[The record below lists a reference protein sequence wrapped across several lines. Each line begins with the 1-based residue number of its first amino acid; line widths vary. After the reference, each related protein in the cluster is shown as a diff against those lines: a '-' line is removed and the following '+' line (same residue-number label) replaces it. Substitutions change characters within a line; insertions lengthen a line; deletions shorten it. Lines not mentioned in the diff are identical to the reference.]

1 MLANRLSFVTSRLS
15 FARSSRL
22 SFARNSLLLPALGV
36 AGAVFYA
43 VLGSPTERTLVFLFV
58 LALALRA
65 TFRGRRQAR
74 LVDHSVWLAA
84 GLALCL
90 FSAGE
95 VAWLLWPK
103 AQLGP
108 FASVADAL
116 FLAACLALLV
126 AAIAVAAARH
136 AASDR
141 PAWIEAAILS
151 IVGGVA
157 VWDLLIASP
166 LADPRLTAGA
176 KLVAVVHPLVDVAV
190 LGVVLGTLLSRNGR
204 DRSAVA
210 FAAGA
215 SLLALTDLALMRAGQ
230 DRSFRT
236 PAGYGALF
244 LAGYALI
251 GLAALA
257 PAGAGTIT
265 IRSRA
270 RFGHVR
276 VAVILAALFVPQ
288 LLLVRDLAGR
298 QLIHL
303 NTLTIAAAASVV
315 VLALA
320 AVRLRHLFSAA
331 RRAEAHKGEE
341 LLAALILHSADAI
354 FLINREN
361 RITFASPSAE
371 ELAGKPAGE
380 LLGTSVLDRFREEEK
395 EAVGRQ
401 LANLTALP
409 VGATVPL
416 EGRVHDAAGQ
426 ARVVEGLARN
436 LLADENVGAIVVT
449 LRDTTTRRELEQQL
463 ERRAFHDDLT
473 GLANRALFADRMSHA
488 LKRKQR
494 DLQTSLAVLFI
505 DLDDFKAVN
514 DGMGH
519 DAGDELIRAAGE
531 RIRANVRPGDTVA
544 RLGGDEFA
552 VLVEDIVASDDVL
565 RLAERVIEVLAL
577 PIDVKGVGM
586 AVSASV
592 GVTYATHE
600 SSVES
605 LLRDADIA
613 MYSAKS
619 QGKGRVEVFDTALRD
634 EAVRRLA
641 LRLELPAALRE
652 SQFRVVYQP
661 ITRVSD
667 ERLTGFEA
675 LIRWH
680 HPKHGLISP
689 AEFIPAA
696 EETGM
701 IVDLG
706 RWILG
711 QACIQTADWNRRRP
725 DPLSISVNVSGLQ
738 LHQPGFAD
746 EVRRTLENTGL
757 GAAYLT
763 LELTESILVKH
774 QRVEAILMELRAL
787 GIGIAIDDFG
797 TGYSSLSYLQQFPA
811 TSIKIDR
818 TFVSSLDAAGDSG
831 LARSILAIGKA
842 LNLTTVAEGVETAE
856 QLAALRELGCDRA
869 QGFLFGRPQTAGE
882 IEGMLE
888 TRRMVQS
895 AEFRRTGVPV
905 LEAS

>member
-1 MLANRLSFVTSRLS
+1 
-15 FARSSRL
+15 
-22 SFARNSLLLPALGV
+22 
-36 AGAVFYA
+36 
-43 VLGSPTERTLVFLFV
+43 
-58 LALALRA
+58 
-65 TFRGRRQAR
+65 
-74 LVDHSVWLAA
+74 
-84 GLALCL
+84 
-90 FSAGE
+90 
-95 VAWLLWPK
+95 
-103 AQLGP
+103 
-108 FASVADAL
+108 
-116 FLAACLALLV
+116 
-126 AAIAVAAARH
+126 
-136 AASDR
+136 
-141 PAWIEAAILS
+141 
-151 IVGGVA
+151 
-157 VWDLLIASP
+157 
-166 LADPRLTAGA
+166 
-176 KLVAVVHPLVDVAV
+176 
-190 LGVVLGTLLSRNGR
+190 
-204 DRSAVA
+204 
-210 FAAGA
+210 
-215 SLLALTDLALMRAGQ
+215 
-230 DRSFRT
+230 
-236 PAGYGALF
+236 
-244 LAGYALI
+244 
-251 GLAALA
+251 
-257 PAGAGTIT
+257 
-265 IRSRA
+265 
-270 RFGHVR
+270 
-276 VAVILAALFVPQ
+276 
-288 LLLVRDLAGR
+288 
-298 QLIHL
+298 
-303 NTLTIAAAASVV
+303 
-315 VLALA
+315 
-320 AVRLRHLFSAA
+320 
-331 RRAEAHKGEE
+331 
-341 LLAALILHSADAI
+341 
-354 FLINREN
+354 
-361 RITFASPSAE
+361 
-371 ELAGKPAGE
+371 
-380 LLGTSVLDRFREEEK
+380 
-395 EAVGRQ
+395 
-401 LANLTALP
+401 
-409 VGATVPL
+409 
-416 EGRVHDAAGQ
+416 
-426 ARVVEGLARN
+426 
-436 LLADENVGAIVVT
+436 
-449 LRDTTTRRELEQQL
+449 
-463 ERRAFHDDLT
+463 
-473 GLANRALFADRMSHA
+473 
-488 LKRKQR
+488 
-494 DLQTSLAVLFI
+494 
-505 DLDDFKAVN
+505 
-514 DGMGH
+514 MGH

-552 VLVEDIVASDDVL
+552 VLVEDVVASDDVL

-757 GAAYLT
+757 GAAHLT

-888 TRRMVQS
+888 TRRMVRVGRVPPH
-895 AEFRRTGVPV
+895 RRAGPRGRLAVPPGDR
-905 LEAS
+905 LGAGSRRCRHGLARRRPLSGRPRPLR